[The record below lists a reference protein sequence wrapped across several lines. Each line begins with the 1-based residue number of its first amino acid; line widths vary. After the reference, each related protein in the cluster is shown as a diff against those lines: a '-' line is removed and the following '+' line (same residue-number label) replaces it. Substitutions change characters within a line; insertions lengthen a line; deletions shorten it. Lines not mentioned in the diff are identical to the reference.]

1 MTPHVKTTP
10 TMQDYLKALLRLERQ
25 QTPVPTSALADA
37 LSVTPS
43 AVTAMSCKLHIF
55 GMVRYAAYY
64 GMELT
69 EAGRSE
75 ALRVLRAHR
84 LVEVMMVQ
92 WMGFGWDEVDD
103 EADRLEHVLS
113 AAFVDRLEAQLG
125 HPCCCPHGDPIPRA
139 DGTLDPVAELRLID
153 LEPGGERPIFR
164 VSSRDPAML
173 RYFREIGLT
182 PGARVKVLALAPFDG
197 PLAVEVEQARHD
209 ISRLLAQNVF
219 VYA

>member
-1 MTPHVKTTP
+1 
-10 TMQDYLKALLRLERQ
+10 MQDYLKALLRLERQ

-69 EAGRSE
+69 ETGREE

-84 LVEVMMVQ
+84 LVEAMMVQ
-92 WMGFGWDEVDD
+92 WMGFGWEEVDD

-113 AAFVDRLEAQLG
+113 TEFIDRLEAQLG
-125 HPCCCPHGDPIPRA
+125 YPCCCPHGDPIPRA
-139 DGTLDPVAELRLID
+139 DGTIDQVAELRLVE
-153 LEPGGERPIFR
+153 LELGNERQIFR
-164 VSSRDPAML
+164 VSAAQAAML
-173 RYFREIGLT
+173 RYLREIGLV

-197 PLAVEVEQARHD
+197 PLTVEVAGITRD

-219 VYA
+219 VHA